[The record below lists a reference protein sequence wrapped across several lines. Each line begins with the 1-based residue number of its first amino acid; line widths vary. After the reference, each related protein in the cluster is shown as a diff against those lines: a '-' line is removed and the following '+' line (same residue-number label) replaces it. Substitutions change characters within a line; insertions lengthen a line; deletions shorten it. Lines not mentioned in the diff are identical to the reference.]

1 MQEALALV
9 RQELGSQA
17 AVLHTR
23 EVRSRGL
30 ARLWGG
36 GELIE
41 VVASDNVSV
50 PGRLPD
56 PYLNAREPATP
67 HAPTGID
74 LTEIASPREDHLEM
88 QVVRRSRA
96 AAYLEQGLRP
106 LVTIGEN
113 HKQFAHARGGAP
125 LLLVCGASGVGATT
139 VSWKLAQA
147 LAGQGRRAVW
157 VDADLTSRRCT
168 PAPNHREGS
177 LADVLTGRRTVHEV
191 LTLGADGVQCVHCTQ
206 HDRSI
211 SLSEADA
218 IRCVRQLKGLSPH
231 AEVVIVDAGSE
242 TNLLGSQLWRAANAV
257 CVVVTPADE
266 AILGGY
272 AKIKKHRQHARGI
285 ELVLIVNRA
294 EQPEAECVSQ
304 RLARACR
311 QFLKVGLKLAGNL
324 PTCNVR
330 SAGSDL
336 ETAAERLWESLD
348 PREHSA
354 HIGTASTQNL

>member
-56 PYLNAREPATP
+56 PYSKVREPVSP
-67 HAPTGID
+67 HSSTGID
-74 LTEIASPREDHLEM
+74 LTEIASPRGDHIEP
-88 QVVRRSRA
+88 QFAPRSRA
-96 AAYLEQGLRP
+96 AAYIEQGLRP
-106 LVTIGEN
+106 LVTVGEN
-113 HKQFAHARGGAP
+113 QSQFAHAGGGAP
-125 LLLVCGASGVGATT
+125 LVLICGASGAGATT

-157 VDADLTSRRCT
+157 VDADLSSRECS
-168 PAPNHREGS
+168 PAPNREGS

-191 LTLGADGVQCVHCTQ
+191 LTLGPDGVQCVRRAQ
-206 HDRSI
+206 GDRPI
-211 SLSEADA
+211 ALSGSDA
-218 IRCVRQLKGLSPH
+218 NRCVQQLKGLSPH

-242 TNLLGSQLWRAANAV
+242 MNLLGSKLWHAANAV

-266 AILGGY
+266 AILAGY
-272 AKIKKHRQHARGI
+272 ANIKKQRQQLPDI
-285 ELVLIVNRA
+285 ELVTFVNRA
-294 EQPEAECVSQ
+294 GHTEAECVSQ

-311 QFLKVGLKLAGNL
+311 QFLDVSLKLAGHL
-324 PTCNVR
+324 PTHDER
-330 SAGSDL
+330 STGFDL
-336 ETAAERLWESLD
+336 DTAADRLWELLYSS
-348 PREHSA
+348 EHRADSGA
-354 HIGTASTQNL
+354 ASTQNL